1 MIDLNEW
8 EEILK
13 KENNIDKNLSLIILN
28 LKN

>member
-1 MIDLNEW
+1 MIDLYEC